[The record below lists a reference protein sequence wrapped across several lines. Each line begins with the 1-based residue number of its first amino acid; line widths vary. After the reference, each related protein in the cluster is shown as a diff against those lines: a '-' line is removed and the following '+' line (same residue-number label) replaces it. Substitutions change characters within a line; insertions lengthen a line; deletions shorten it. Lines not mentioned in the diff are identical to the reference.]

1 MWVELVSSAQV
12 SPNLPSQCIEE
23 GSVEGVFQIEL
34 INNLH
39 WVSQVIGNVDKN
51 NSCIMLRLEGRLGGR
66 VIDVQFEE
74 C

>member
-23 GSVEGVFQIEL
+23 GGVEGVFQIEL

-51 NSCIMLRLEGRLGGR
+51 IILASC
-66 VIDVQFEE
+66 
-74 C
+74 